1 MEFKV
6 YEQLWFPTPVWECPV
21 IGIDNNAIKEY
32 CQRVRKEKPG
42 VQISNR
48 GGWHSGELI
57 YPIPAELESLFQ
69 NMEAFVNDVC
79 ARHTGTKDLVM
90 GNFWININ
98 SHHDFNMPHDHQ
110 GSVLSGVYY
119 VSVPEKGMGD
129 LVLHRGD
136 NAEFFLTSKVT
147 RETTMSNAQTAIK
160 PAKESSFYL
169 FPSWTTHHVER
180 NETHSERISIAF
192 NFVHKNVI

>member
-21 IGIDNNAIKEY
+21 IGINNQEIKNY
-32 CQRVRKEKPG
+32 CLRVRNEKPG
-42 VQISNR
+42 VNISNR

-57 YPIPAELESLFQ
+57 HPIPAELESLFQ

-79 ARHTGTKDLVM
+79 ARHTGTQELAL

-98 SHHDFNMPHDHQ
+98 GHHDYNMPHDHQ

-119 VSVPEKGMGD
+119 VSVPEEGMGD

-136 NAEFFLTSKVT
+136 NAEFFLTSKVK
-147 RETTMSNAQTAIK
+147 REMTMTNALSMNK
-160 PAKESSFYL
+160 PAKESTFYI
-169 FPSWTTHHVER
+169 FPSWTVHHVER
-180 NETHSERISIAF
+180 NDTHSERISIAF
-192 NFVHKNVI
+192 NFVHKKLL